1 MRPYNPPPTSTS
13 YNNGGNSYAPR
24 EQCVCVPVGQCPHY
38 DIIGREARDYQIDP
52 RSNLNSTDITADYEE
67 IVVAKVLPEGP
78 KIVSTST
85 GDSIRT
91 RRQNPHR
98 RQAVVRGDSIDPSN
112 EDDDKYKPVGPSAV
126 S

>member
-1 MRPYNPPPTSTS
+1 M
-13 YNNGGNSYAPR
+13 
-24 EQCVCVPVGQCPHY
+24 
-38 DIIGREARDYQIDP
+38 
-52 RSNLNSTDITADYEE
+52 NSTGITADYEE

-78 KIVSTST
+78 KVVSSSI

-98 RQAVVRGDSIDPSN
+98 RQAVVRGDFIDPSI
-112 EDDDKYKPVGPSAV
+112 EDDEKNKPVGPSAV